1 MSNAAS
7 NYLERKIL
15 DHVLGEGARNYTSP
29 TLYVALFTAV
39 TGLEGNSPTSE
50 VSTSGTAYARVA
62 VNFAAADTTSDAYT
76 FATTSGD
83 VEFAAATG
91 GGFGTV
97 THVAIVDHQTNT
109 TWGSDVNVLFFGQ
122 LSTSKTI
129 SASDIFKITAGNLTV
144 QLA

>member
-15 DHVLGEGARNYTSP
+15 DHVLGEGARNYSSP

-50 VSTSGTAYARVA
+50 VTTVGTAYARQA
-62 VNFAAADTTSDAYT
+62 VNFAAADTTSDAST
-76 FATTSGD
+76 SATTSGD
-83 VEFAAATG
+83 VEFPAATG

-97 THVAIVDHQTNT
+97 THVAVVDHVSNNS
-109 TWGSDVNVLFFGQ
+109 WGTDVNVLFYGQ
-122 LSTSKTI
+122 LSASKTI

-144 QLA
+144 QLS